1 MTEQTQSVP
10 TTDAPRRVAV
20 VTGGSRGIGREIA
33 ERLAADGLA
42 VVVSYAG
49 SQDEAEAAVAADH
62 RRRRRGD
69 RRSRPTSPTRR
80 PSPALFDA
88 AEAAFGGVDVV
99 VHAAGVMALA
109 PLAELDLDELDRM
122 HRTNIRGTFVVAQQ
136 AARRVRDR
144 RRRSSTSP
152 RSVLALALPGYAAY
166 AASKGAVEAMTLILA
181 RELRG
186 RDVTVNAVAPG
197 PTATDLFLDGKDEE
211 TVARMAAQPPLER
224 LGTPQDIAEVVA
236 FLAGPAGRWVNGQVA
251 AGQRRHRLSAVSR
264 LDSVRPMSSTTST
277 RTRILQVAARLVGDS
292 PDGDI
297 STRAVCEAAQVGAP
311 ALYRHFGDKEGL
323 LSAVVDHGFEQYLA
337 TKREREASADPVED
351 LRRGWDS
358 HVEFAVRNPNL
369 YRLMN
374 SPAMRTP
381 PAAALESHRI
391 LTRDLER
398 AAAQGRI
405 RVAPELAAQMVMS
418 ATVGV
423 ALMLVARP
431 ATFDDP
437 GLSRRVR
444 DAVHASILTPDPDP
458 DPGPGAREEAEIPS
472 AAARLS
478 ALLRQAQGSGLS
490 TAEAALMKEWL
501 DRVANTGPEG

>member
-1 MTEQTQSVP
+1 
-10 TTDAPRRVAV
+10 
-20 VTGGSRGIGREIA
+20 
-33 ERLAADGLA
+33 
-42 VVVSYAG
+42 
-49 SQDEAEAAVAADH
+49 
-62 RRRRRGD
+62 
-69 RRSRPTSPTRR
+69 
-80 PSPALFDA
+80 
-88 AEAAFGGVDVV
+88 
-99 VHAAGVMALA
+99 
-109 PLAELDLDELDRM
+109 
-122 HRTNIRGTFVVAQQ
+122 
-136 AARRVRDR
+136 
-144 RRRSSTSP
+144 
-152 RSVLALALPGYAAY
+152 
-166 AASKGAVEAMTLILA
+166 
-181 RELRG
+181 
-186 RDVTVNAVAPG
+186 
-197 PTATDLFLDGKDEE
+197 
-211 TVARMAAQPPLER
+211 
-224 LGTPQDIAEVVA
+224 
-236 FLAGPAGRWVNGQVA
+236 
-251 AGQRRHRLSAVSR
+251 
-264 LDSVRPMSSTTST
+264 MSSTTST
-277 RTRILQVAARLVGDS
+277 RTRILQVAAQLVGDS

-323 LSAVVDHGFEQYLA
+323 LSAVVDHGFEHYLA
-337 TKREREASADPVED
+337 TKREREASADAVED

-444 DAVHASILTPDPDP
+444 DAVHASILTPDLDP
-458 DPGPGAREEAEIPS
+458 DPGASAREEAEVPS

-478 ALLRQAQGSGLS
+478 ALLRRAQGSGLS